1 MDNKQNV
8 RRLPLSMTKI
18 AVAGAIAMAGV
29 ASVSIA
35 DVNGSSAFNTL
46 AQAAESDAETT
57 GTTATAGAT
66 VTNTET
72 ITFGEDF
79 DPLDWDFEVLDS
91 EGNDVSDSLVV
102 VDNQVDT
109 SVPALYDVVLLATSA
124 DGQDSIR
131 IDAVLEVVN
140 EAPEITA
147 DDVTIAY
154 GDEFDPENHAVA
166 TDPEDGNI
174 TSDVEIAESNF
185 NPERAGEYEI
195 TYSVTDAAGETVEHT
210 ISVTVTNDAPVLE
223 LTESAVTLAFGQAF
237 DPESYIASVTDTEEG
252 DLSGSVEI
260 NNGVNLDAPG
270 EYEVVY
276 SVTDGADE
284 TTTATL
290 AVTITN
296 EAPVITAEDLNLNWG
311 ADFDALDGVV
321 ATDAEDGVLTDYIEV
336 VSDDVNTRV
345 AGDYTVVYA
354 VEDAAGERV
363 ERTISVN
370 VAERENEAPVLL
382 AYDQY
387 VLEGSEYDPLANV
400 RAVDY
405 EDGEV
410 TDVSDRI
417 EIVSGEV
424 DTSTPGEYEVTYSV
438 EDFDG
443 VVTEKTI
450 TVTVGVDNAAA
461 LEAVEESLVKV
472 EADLEAAGLER
483 DELRAEI
490 EALRAQLEAVL
501 ENAEESTPDD
511 EEDTDPTPPADED
524 DETPDE
530 PVDGGSD
537 DEGDDTPPAESDD
550 ETVDEDTPVDSDENV
565 DDEDVPAD
573 TDETVD
579 EDTPADDTTGDDDT
593 PVTDEDD
600 TETENT
606 DETPV
611 AGSDDTDNTD
621 DSSDVPAESTSP
633 NGQYNEALDKD
644 NGNVDVLGD
653 GNADTLEITPVDAD
667 GEALDEDEAVD
678 GERLAMTSDE
688 NAVEKPSEEDEAAAG
703 SGSQILPDTG
713 AGVAVGG
720 VFAGLLALVGSIFG
734 IRKFK
739 Q

>member
-1 MDNKQNV
+1 MDNKQNA

-46 AQAAESDAETT
+46 AQAAESEAETT

-72 ITFGEDF
+72 ITFGEEF
-79 DPLDWDFEVLDS
+79 DPLDWDFKVLDRD
-91 EGNDVSDSLVV
+91 GNDVTDSLVV
-102 VDNQVDT
+102 VKDDVDT
-109 SVPALYDVVLLATSA
+109 SVPGLYDVVLLATSE

-154 GDEFDPENHAVA
+154 GDDFDPETHAVA
-166 TDPEDGNI
+166 TDAEDGNI
-174 TSDVEIAESNF
+174 TKNIEIKESNF

-210 ISVTVTNDAPVLE
+210 IKVTVTNDAPVLE
-223 LTESAVTLAFGQAF
+223 LTESAVTLAFGEPF
-237 DPESYIASVTDTEEG
+237 NPEDYIASVTDTEEG

-260 NNGVNLDAPG
+260 KNGVNLNAPG

-290 AVTITN
+290 TVTITN
-296 EAPVITAEDLNLNWG
+296 EAPVITAENLNLNWG
-311 ADFDALDGVV
+311 AEFDALDGVV

-405 EDGEV
+405 EDGEL

-443 VVTEKTI
+443 AITEKTI

-461 LEAVEESLVKV
+461 LEAVEDSLAKV

-483 DELRAEI
+483 DELKAEI
-490 EALRAQLEAVL
+490 EALRAQLEAAL
-501 ENAEESTPDD
+501 EDAEESTPDD
-511 EEDTDPTPPADED
+511 EEDTDPTPPVDDED

-550 ETVDEDTPVDSDENV
+550 ESG
-565 DDEDVPAD
+565 
-573 TDETVD
+573 D
-579 EDTPADDTTGDDDT
+579 EDTPADDESGDDDT

-600 TETENT
+600 SETDNT

-611 AGSDDTDNTD
+611 AGSDDTDNSD
-621 DSSDVPAESTSP
+621 GSSDETTETTSP

-667 GEALDEDEAVD
+667 GD
-678 GERLAMTSDE
+678 
-688 NAVEKPSEEDEAAAG
+688 AVEKPSKEDEAAAETK
-703 SGSQILPDTG
+703 SQILPDTG